1 MKKILKLTGIF
12 FILLF
17 IGTLIFTII
26 DYFGLISIKVVSTLR
41 FIYPV
46 LCLFM
51 ISYRLGLG
59 SSKKGYIEGLKM
71 GGMIIGIFTLFI
83 LLFSKYQIKT
93 LLYDVILLL
102 TSTLGS
108 MIGINRKKNNL

>member
-1 MKKILKLTGIF
+1 
-12 FILLF
+12 
-17 IGTLIFTII
+17 
-26 DYFGLISIKVVSTLR
+26 
-41 FIYPV
+41 
-46 LCLFM
+46 
-51 ISYRLGLG
+51 
-59 SSKKGYIEGLKM
+59 M
-71 GGMIIGIFTLFI
+71 GGMIIFVFTIFI